1 MADNTTGLILDELK
15 SEFGDY
21 HREISTEIEEKATQ
35 GHETADYMT
44 VIDDTVDQK
53 GMATDEMTEV
63 SQAANLKNPKFKGAY
78 KIKPVVVKTDE
89 MMIAYKFLPKELRK
103 SWAKFLVKK
112 RLTKDQF
119 PFIYYIMSK
128 LTNKF
133 MEEHEM
139 QHIGHGYRIEP
150 TDDAAGPAINAMSGY
165 LTVIRKLIIK
175 GDIIPMDLG
184 FFNDDT
190 IGDYVN
196 RQLKKIPYFFRNQGD
211 LMCVM
216 SPDNELAYKEA
227 TGQDS
232 SVQYTYI
239 IDKDTDPNM
248 DLPTPPTGRATVKN
262 SKIKVVG
269 LPSMI
274 GSNLI
279 FFVRKSNWKKVVEE
293 GSLQF
298 EEPQIDNFHVKILGT
313 MNAGVGFTWPGQV
326 WVCGS
331 ISETPI
337 VSLPSG
343 ITASSVDVFW
353 ETAWVSAG
361 YEFDISTSPDF
372 STGLATTTVSGMET
386 NNTTITG
393 LSADTTY
400 YLRGRSH
407 LQKESSATKF
417 QSFNSEIETFTTPA
431 A

>member
-1 MADNTTGLILDELK
+1 MADTTGVILDELNA
-15 SEFGDY
+15 EFGDY
-21 HREISTEIEEKATQ
+21 HRDISTEIEEKATYD
-35 GHETADYMT
+35 HETANYMT

-53 GMATDEMTEV
+53 AMAKDEMTEV
-63 SQAANLKNPKFKGAY
+63 SQAANLEDPTFKGAY
-78 KIKPVVVKTDE
+78 KIEPEVVKTDE
-89 MMIAYKFLPKELRK
+89 MMIAYKFLPKVLRK
-103 SWAKFLVKK
+103 SWAKFLVRK

-133 MEEHEM
+133 MDEHETL
-139 QHIGHGYRIEP
+139 HIGKGFRRKPEKGI
-150 TDDAAGPAINAMSGY
+150 AGPAINAMSGY
-165 LTVIRKLIIK
+165 LTMIRNLIIS
-175 GDIIPMDLG
+175 GDIIPIDLG
-184 FFNDDT
+184 YFNDDT

-196 RQLKKIPYFFRNQGD
+196 RQLKKIPYLFRNQDD

-232 SVQYTYI
+232 NVQYTYV
-239 IDKDTDPNM
+239 IDKDFDPNVG
-248 DLPTPPTGRATVKN
+248 LPTPPIGKATVKK

-279 FFVRKSNWKKVVEE
+279 FFIRKSNFKKVVEE

-298 EEPQIDNFHVKILGT
+298 EEPQLDNFHIKILGT
-313 MNAGVGFTWPGQV
+313 MNAGVGFTWPTQV

-343 ITASSVDVFW
+343 ITTNSVDLFW

-361 YEFDISTSPDF
+361 YEFDVSTTPDF
-372 STGLATTTVSGMET
+372 SAGSATTAVSGMET
-386 NNTTITG
+386 NNVTINELDPG
-393 LSADTTY
+393 TTY
-400 YLRGRSH
+400 YVRGRSH
-407 LQKESSATKF
+407 LQKESSTTKF
-417 QSFNSEIETFTTPA
+417 QSFNSEIQVFETPA